1 MPNSRPAFLWSL
13 LILQAVCSF
22 FFIGDIF
29 QDLGGRPET
38 TGAFSDVLEACV
50 ALCLLLGTLFAGWEL
65 RKTLLREARMQ
76 QQLNVA
82 SGAFA
87 EIMQNQF
94 EAWGLSEAER
104 SVALLGIKGYS
115 ISEVAKLRAT
125 KEGTIKAQNAA
136 VYRKAGVS
144 GRLQLLSHFVED
156 LLDDGLISQANTKQN
171 G

>member
-1 MPNSRPAFLWSL
+1 MPKSRPAFLWSL
-13 LILQAVCSF
+13 FLLQAVCSF
-22 FFIGDIF
+22 FFIGDII
-29 QDLGGRPET
+29 QDMGGHPEA
-38 TGAFSDVLEACV
+38 TGAISDVLEAGV
-50 ALCLLLGTLFAGWEL
+50 AICLLLGTLFAGWEL
-65 RKTLLREARMQ
+65 RKTLRREERMQ

-87 EIMQNQF
+87 EIMQTQF

-115 ISEVAKLRAT
+115 ISEIAKLRAT

-156 LLDDGLISQANTKQN
+156 LLDDGLISPVDTK
-171 G
+171 

>member
-1 MPNSRPAFLWSL
+1 
-13 LILQAVCSF
+13 
-22 FFIGDIF
+22 
-29 QDLGGRPET
+29 
-38 TGAFSDVLEACV
+38 
-50 ALCLLLGTLFAGWEL
+50 
-65 RKTLLREARMQ
+65 MQ

-87 EIMQNQF
+87 EIMQTQF

-115 ISEVAKLRAT
+115 ISEIAKLRAT

-156 LLDDGLISQANTKQN
+156 LLGGRLISPVDTK
-171 G
+171 